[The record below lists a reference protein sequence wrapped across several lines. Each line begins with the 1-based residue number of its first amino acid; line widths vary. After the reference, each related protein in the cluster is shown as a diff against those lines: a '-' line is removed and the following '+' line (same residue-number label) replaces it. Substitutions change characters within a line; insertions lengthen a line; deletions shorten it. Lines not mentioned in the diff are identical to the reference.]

1 MTSATM
7 TGPAAAGTKGPGLQF
22 GRVLLY
28 LALSVGAVL
37 MIVPFLWMVLT
48 AFKNDL
54 EIAKFSWLPG
64 QLRWHNFVEAMQTAP
79 FLRYFRNSLF
89 IAVGE
94 TAFTLAVCTT
104 AGYALAK
111 LPIRGSKALLS
122 YFILLLMVPFQIILV
137 PLFLIVK
144 SIPLFGGNNILG
156 QGGIGWLN
164 SWWGLII
171 PLGAAPLFTFL
182 ARQFYVSIPNELA
195 QAARVDGLGEFGIFL
210 RIMTPLVKPALI
222 TIAVFQVE
230 AAWNGFLWPL
240 MITTSDSMRPLQLG
254 LAIFAQNPA
263 EIQWPYLMAG
273 TALATL
279 PMIAMFI
286 FAQKRFV
293 EGMANVGIKG

>member
-7 TGPAAAGTKGPGLQF
+7 TSPAAAGTKGSGPQL

-94 TAFTLAVCTT
+94 TVFTLAVCTT

-144 SIPLFGGNNILG
+144 SIPLFGGNNIVG

-222 TIAVFQVE
+222 TIAVFQIE